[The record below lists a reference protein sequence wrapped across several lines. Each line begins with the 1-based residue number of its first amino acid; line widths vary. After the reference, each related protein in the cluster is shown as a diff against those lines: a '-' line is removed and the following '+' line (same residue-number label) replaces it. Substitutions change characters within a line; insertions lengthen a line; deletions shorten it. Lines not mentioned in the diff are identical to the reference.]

1 MTKKKR
7 QLIFNW
13 TYREWGGA
21 QIYFIGI
28 MKAARAD
35 WEILVVMPR
44 DSSPEIVK
52 FFDEIG
58 VKHEFIDAH
67 LDIDPAPTIRRKL
80 TRHWKR
86 IHSEIVSY
94 RFLRRFN
101 LRECILHIEIRPWV
115 SWMFLAVLSM
125 RGANVFVT
133 LHNALPNFPAWR
145 VMLWKARMQFVSRL
159 PGFHILT
166 SNKHAKNS
174 FRGWV
179 EPKFWENIRVTY
191 TTANPVEID
200 EVLKSSFDRDAAR
213 RELNIGE
220 QQFVVLCVGQ
230 FIDRKGRWAFL
241 EAAKLAL
248 QQDPDLQFV
257 WVSPT
262 LPSAGET
269 KRIAEFGLGDNFR
282 LVLSAST
289 GSTRHDILSFFRI
302 ADVFALPSFVEGLPI
317 ALLEAMAM
325 GIPSISTNITAIP
338 EAIIDG
344 ETGILIE
351 PGDSPALAHS
361 ILALKGDPGL
371 RQRLSAAGRAFALE
385 HFDEREASR
394 IAIKAYKECFADVA

>member
-1 MTKKKR
+1 MTEKKR
-7 QLIFNW
+7 QLIFHW

-28 MKAARAD
+28 MKMARAEWD
-35 WEILVVMPR
+35 ILVVIPR

-52 FFDEIG
+52 FLDETG
-58 VKHEFIDAH
+58 VKYEFIDTH
-67 LDIDPAPTIRRKL
+67 LDLDPAPTLRRKL

-86 IHSEIVSY
+86 IHSEIASY

-101 LRECILHIEIRPWV
+101 LSECILHIEIGPWI
-115 SWMFLAVLSM
+115 SWMFLTALSL

-133 LHNALPNFPAWR
+133 LHNAMPNFPVWR
-145 VMLWKARMQFVSRL
+145 VVLWKMRMQFVSRL
-159 PGFHILT
+159 PGFHIFT
-166 SNKHAKNS
+166 SNKHTKNS
-174 FRGWV
+174 FQGWV

-191 TTANPVEID
+191 TTANPSDID
-200 EVLKSSFDRDAAR
+200 EALKSSFDRDAAR
-213 RELNIGE
+213 RELNIGD

-230 FIDRKGRWAFL
+230 FIDRKGRWVFL

-248 QQDPDLQFV
+248 QKDPDLQFV
-257 WVSPT
+257 WVSPA
-262 LPSAGET
+262 LPSPDET
-269 KRIAEFGLGDNFR
+269 KQIAEYELGDSFR
-282 LVLSAST
+282 LVLSSSI
-289 GSTRHDILSFFRI
+289 GPTRHDILSFFRI
-302 ADVFALPSFVEGLPI
+302 ADVFALPSFVEGLPV

-351 PGDSPALAHS
+351 AGDSAALADRV
-361 ILALKGDPGL
+361 LTLKADPEL
-371 RQRLSAAGRAFALE
+371 RQRLSVAGRALVLN

-394 IAIKAYKECFADVA
+394 IAIKAYKECFADAG